1 MSVVVVQPAP
11 NLPTHSSPITNG
23 SGGEQPQEV
32 PEQPRSKSLIG
43 IIYPPPEVRNII
55 DRTAEFVARNGAA
68 YEAKVRD
75 SETGNNK
82 FNFLHPTDPYH
93 AYYRMRVN
101 EFKEGKAV
109 PNPPMHITT
118 GSAPR
123 PSIQTIKL
131 DSLVPKEPPN
141 DFEFI
146 AEPPSIS
153 SLDLD
158 IVKLTALFAAQ
169 HGRSFVNR
177 LMDKEQKNYQFDFL
191 RPQHSLFTYF
201 NKLIEQYQRVLMHP
215 KNILDSLS
223 RDLYSTDNLFE
234 RVNNRYHWNMYQR
247 RQRQGEEEKNE
258 RERVAYAQIDWHD
271 FVVVETINFT
281 EEETGFFPPP
291 VTPQTLTARLIA
303 QAKHEAKANAD
314 PGEDTREVEMDDDL
328 LLSETA
334 PASSR
339 KEQETVAPIQV
350 IDTAPPVQEGDII
363 IRSDYDPKAR
373 PQLPP
378 AGPGVDKFL
387 TSPITGEIVPS
398 QKATSHVKHLLVDAK
413 WREAQSKLGH
423 QQHQQVE
430 VYAEGSQI
438 TQNLRGLAER
448 RTDIFGSEETVI
460 GRTIGEDQGPEAMAL
475 ASELAEGGVLD
486 DALKALKYTI
496 EESPKIGPSMPQK
509 LQQPILAPSNPPPKP
524 MHPPNPVVPL
534 PPRVPLENLHPGP
547 VMPPGPPPRPI
558 GEIRPPFGMHPPNPV
573 MMPRAPM
580 PGNFPP
586 PMMTPHSFMH
596 PPANHD
602 SLHARP
608 PHFPPPLSHEPNAKR
623 LRTEEEMLV
632 HEEEFVRF
640 HPGPVS
646 FQVQCP
652 HLPEKPEW
660 NLNGQ
665 TLTINL
671 PVQDQVSV
679 IKAIIAGQIDMPIG
693 KQKLQLG
700 TIFLKD
706 SNTLAFYNFSEESMV
721 QLVVK
726 ERGGRKK

>member
-11 NLPTHSSPITNG
+11 NIPTHSQPITNG
-23 SGGEQPQEV
+23 SSSEQTQEIS
-32 PEQPRSKSLIG
+32 EQPRSKSLIG

-75 SETGNNK
+75 SEIGNNK

-109 PNPPMHITT
+109 PNPVMHITT

-158 IVKLTALFAAQ
+158 FVKLTALFAAQ

-201 NKLIEQYQRVLMHP
+201 NKLIEQYQRVLLHP

-223 RDLYSTDNLFE
+223 RDLYSTDNLFD
-234 RVNNRYHWNMYQR
+234 RVENRFHWNMYQR

-303 QAKHEAKANAD
+303 QAKHEAKSNAD
-314 PGEDTREVEMDDDL
+314 PGEEAREVEMEDDAL
-328 LLSETA
+328 PAETA
-334 PASSR
+334 PQPE
-339 KEQETVAPIQV
+339 KEPDPVPSVPV

-373 PQLPP
+373 PKPP
-378 AGPGVDKFL
+378 TPGPGVDKFL
-387 TSPITGEIVPS
+387 ASPITGEIVPS

-413 WREAQSKLGH
+413 WRESQSKLGQ

-460 GRTIGEDQGPEAMAL
+460 GRTIGEEQGPEAMAL

-509 LQQPILAPSNPPPKP
+509 LKPANPPPRP
-524 MHPPNPVVPL
+524 MLPSIPHAPL
-534 PPRVPLENLHPGP
+534 PPRVPLESRHPAP
-547 VMPPGPPPRPI
+547 AMPPGPPPRPM
-558 GEIRPPFGMHPPNPV
+558 GEARPHFGMQPPNPG

-586 PMMTPHSFMH
+586 PMMAPQPFMH
-596 PPANHD
+596 PPANPDPMHP
-602 SLHARP
+602 RP
-608 PHFPPPLSHEPNAKR
+608 PHFPPPSFDTSAKR
-623 LRTEEEMLV
+623 PRTEEEMLV

-646 FQVQCP
+646 FRVHCP
-652 HLPEKPEW
+652 QMPEKPEW

-665 TLTINL
+665 ILTITL

-679 IKAIIAGQIDMPIG
+679 VKAMIAGQIDMPIG

-706 SNTLAFYNFSEESMV
+706 SNSLAFYNFSEESVV

>member
-1 MSVVVVQPAP
+1 MSVVVVQTAS
-11 NLPTHSSPITNG
+11 NVPTQTRPVTNG
-23 SGGEQPQEV
+23 SSEQTQEG

-93 AYYRMRVN
+93 TYYRMRVN

-109 PNPPMHITT
+109 PNPLMHIST

-201 NKLIEQYQRVLMHP
+201 NKLIEQYQRVLLHP
-215 KNILDSLS
+215 KNILDALS
-223 RDLYSTDNLFE
+223 RDLYSTDNLFD
-234 RVNNRYHWNMYQR
+234 RVENRFHWNTYQR

-303 QAKHEAKANAD
+303 QAKHEAHANLE
-314 PGEDTREVEMDDDL
+314 PGEDAREVEMEDEVVATA
-328 LLSETA
+328 ETA
-334 PASSR
+334 PAPPE
-339 KEQETVAPIQV
+339 KEPEPIAPFPI

-373 PQLPP
+373 PHPP
-378 AGPGVDKFL
+378 TAGPGIDKFL

-413 WREAQSKLGH
+413 WRESQSKLAH
-423 QQHQQVE
+423 QQHHQVE

-460 GRTIGEDQGPEAMAL
+460 GRTIGEEQGPEAMAL

-496 EESPKIGPSMPQK
+496 EESPKIGPAIPQK
-509 LQQPILAPSNPPPKP
+509 PQPILAPAKPPPKP
-524 MHPPNPVVPL
+524 MPPANPPVPL
-534 PPRVPLENLHPGP
+534 PPRIPLENRHPSP
-547 VMPPGPPPRPI
+547 AMPPGPPPRPM
-558 GEIRPPFGMHPPNPV
+558 GEVRPPFGMQPPNQV
-573 MMPRAPM
+573 MMQRAPM

-586 PMMTPHSFMH
+586 PMMAPQQFMH
-596 PPANHD
+596 PPANPE
-602 SLHARP
+602 SMHARP
-608 PHFPPPLSHEPNAKR
+608 PHFPPILSHDPNAKR

-632 HEEEFVRF
+632 HEEEFFRF
-640 HPGPVS
+640 NPGPVT
-646 FQVQCP
+646 FRVHCPQVQ
-652 HLPEKPEW
+652 EKPEW

-665 TLTINL
+665 ILTITL

-679 IKAIIAGQIDMPIG
+679 VKAMIAGQIDMPIG

-706 SNTLAFYNFSEESMV
+706 SNSLAFYNFSEESVV

>member
-11 NLPTHSSPITNG
+11 TIPT
-23 SGGEQPQEV
+23 QPQPILSNGNITEHSQDNT
-32 PEQPRSKSLIG
+32 EQTKSKPLIG

-55 DRTAEFVARNGAA
+55 DRTAEFVARNGPA
-68 YEAKVRD
+68 YETKVRD

-82 FNFLHPTDPYH
+82 FNFLHMTDPYH

-101 EFKEGKAV
+101 GYKEGKV
-109 PNPPMHITT
+109 MPSPMMHITT
-118 GSAPR
+118 GSAPK

-131 DSLVPKEPPN
+131 DSLVPKEPPAE
-141 DFEFI
+141 FEFL

-158 IVKLTALFAAQ
+158 IVKLTAQFAAQ

-201 NKLIEQYQRVLMHP
+201 NKLIEQYQNVLIPP
-215 KNILDSLS
+215 KNVLEHLS
-223 RDLYSTDNLFE
+223 KDIYTTDNLFE
-234 RVNNRYHWNMYQR
+234 RVEKRFHWNTYQR
-247 RQRQGEEEKNE
+247 RQRRGEEEKYE

-281 EEETGFFPPP
+281 EEESGFFPPP
-291 VTPQTLTARLIA
+291 VTPHTLTARLIA
-303 QAKHEAKANAD
+303 QAKHEARANAD
-314 PGEDTREVEMDDDL
+314 EFTEVREVEMEDDIATPA
-328 LLSETA
+328 EA
-334 PASSR
+334 PPPR
-339 KEQETVAPIQV
+339 DPEPIAPPPV
-350 IDTAPPVQEGDII
+350 INTAPPVQEGDII

-373 PQLPP
+373 PQLPT
-378 AGPGVDKFL
+378 AGPGVDKYL

-398 QKATSHVKHLLVDAK
+398 EKATSHVKHLLVDSK
-413 WREAQSKLGH
+413 WRESQNKLIN

-475 ASELAEGGVLD
+475 ASELAQGGVLD

-496 EESPKIGPSMPQK
+496 EESPKIGPSMPHK
-509 LQQPILAPSNPPPKP
+509 PQQISAPVNPIPIHMLPTHTPLPLPRAPAIEKRLSAPTLAPA
-524 MHPPNPVVPL
+524 
-534 PPRVPLENLHPGP
+534 
-547 VMPPGPPPRPI
+547 PPPRPM
-558 GEIRPPFGMHPPNPV
+558 GDIRQPFSIQQPNPG
-573 MMPRAPM
+573 MIQRPTLS
-580 PGNFPP
+580 GNFPP
-586 PMMTPHSFMH
+586 MIAPQQYMH
-596 PPANHD
+596 PPPNPEVMHP
-602 SLHARP
+602 RP
-608 PHFPPPLSHEPNAKR
+608 PQYPPSLAMHDPMAKR
-623 LRTEEEMLV
+623 PRTEEEMLV
-632 HEEEFVRF
+632 HEDEFIRY

-646 FQVQCP
+646 FRVQCP
-652 HLPEKPEW
+652 QLPEKPEW

-665 TLTINL
+665 ILTINL
-671 PVQDQVSV
+671 PVEDQVSV
-679 IKAIIAGQIDMPIG
+679 IKAMIAAQIDMPIG

-700 TIFLKD
+700 SIFLKD
-706 SNTLAFYNFSEESMV
+706 SNSLGFYNISEETVV